1 MTEWALNAFN
11 IPIAGHDGDSDT
23 QVASIP
29 RPPEGE
35 PTRGQLESSIRIR
48 EQLAREGY
56 PYEGEPMSYVAKGTP
71 SIFLISENTGHSTSP
86 KVRQRLDAFLKEW
99 TDRGLQSPDHIR
111 FLTYTTRYNK
121 SFWVTLDGLSQH
133 YERAEVDARRVF
145 GGTSYQIKTT
155 NVSRLVLRE
164 TDKATEVQID
174 GQTVRVKPGR
184 ELAFE
189 KTSAGWKAAPAR
201 WTGLHKTHGLQG
213 PIDDAFLDPFLLVL
227 VYFGY
232 QTVISIQHL
241 AARAR
246 SERLQDTLFGAFLGG
261 LNGYLVAGSI
271 LYYIH
276 VADYPFQN
284 VISKP
289 VDPVLL
295 ERVNQMMLYMP
306 PQLLGEPGIYF
317 AIILAV
323 VFVLVVY
330 I

>member
-1 MTEWALNAFN
+1 MMSIVYVFWMYVCLFAIIGWMRGWAKELLVGFSVILSLALNHV
-11 IPIAGHDGDSDT
+11 IRKYVPIAANLPESD
-23 QVASIP
+23 AS
-29 RPPEGE
+29 
-35 PTRGQLESSIRIR
+35 L
-48 EQLAREGY
+48 
-56 PYEGEPMSYVAKGTP
+56 
-71 SIFLISENTGHSTSP
+71 
-86 KVRQRLDAFLKEW
+86 
-99 TDRGLQSPDHIR
+99 
-111 FLTYTTRYNK
+111 
-121 SFWVTLDGLSQH
+121 FWVRT
-133 YERAEVDARRVF
+133 
-145 GGTSYQIKTT
+145 I
-155 NVSRLVLRE
+155 
-164 TDKATEVQID
+164 I
-174 GQTVRVKPGR
+174 
-184 ELAFE
+184 
-189 KTSAGWKAAPAR
+189 
-201 WTGLHKTHGLQG
+201 
-213 PIDDAFLDPFLLVL
+213 LLVL

-276 VADYPFQN
+276 IADYSFQN

-289 VDPVLL
+289 TDPVLL

-317 AIILAV
+317 AIILAF

>member
-1 MTEWALNAFN
+1 MSVIYIFWMYVIVFAVVGWMRGWAKELLVGFSVILSLALNHVIRKY
-11 IPIAGHDGDSDT
+11 IPLA
-23 QVASIP
+23 ANL
-29 RPPEGE
+29 
-35 PTRGQLESSIRIR
+35 LE
-48 EQLAREGY
+48 
-56 PYEGEPMSYVAKGTP
+56 TDP
-71 SIFLISENTGHSTSP
+71 SL
-86 KVRQRLDAFLKEW
+86 
-99 TDRGLQSPDHIR
+99 
-111 FLTYTTRYNK
+111 
-121 SFWVTLDGLSQH
+121 FWVRTIILM
-133 YERAEVDARRVF
+133 
-145 GGTSYQIKTT
+145 
-155 NVSRLVLRE
+155 
-164 TDKATEVQID
+164 
-174 GQTVRVKPGR
+174 
-184 ELAFE
+184 
-189 KTSAGWKAAPAR
+189 
-201 WTGLHKTHGLQG
+201 
-213 PIDDAFLDPFLLVL
+213 VL

-317 AIILAV
+317 AMILAF